1 MISPE
6 EAQARLLALAPPLGE
21 EIVGLDSAVSR
32 YLASNIAALRTQPAK
47 DLSAMDGY
55 ALSAASMPGPWK
67 VIGESPA
74 GGSFDGKVAGS
85 EAVRIFTGAPLPA
98 GTDCILIQ
106 ENALRDGDQ
115 LSLAESITLT
125 HGQHVRKTGSDFSQG
140 DALIEAET
148 CLNAAHIGL
157 AAISGHGSLPVHRV
171 PRVCLLSTGDELVEP
186 GQILGE
192 NQIPASNDVMLAA
205 MLENQPCVVTAGG
218 IVPDR
223 IEALENALR
232 SADADIIVTIGGA
245 SVGDHDLV
253 RPALD
258 NIGAEMEF
266 FKVAMRPGKPVMAGK
281 LGERVVIGLPGNPVS
296 AYVTAFLFLLPLI
309 RHLAGSKSPM
319 PVKRTA
325 RIKQALP
332 ANGGRANFI
341 RARLDGDTIAPLPSK
356 DSAMLAVL
364 AKADALIYRQASA
377 PVAGAGEQVEYF
389 ALD

>member
-21 EIVGLDSAVSR
+21 EIVGLDKAVSR
-32 YLASNIAALRTQPAK
+32 YLVSNISALRTQPAK

-74 GGSFDGKVAGS
+74 GGSFDGKVAGG

-115 LSLAESITLT
+115 LSLAGGITLT
-125 HGQHVRKTGSDFSQG
+125 RGQHIRKTGSDFSQG
-140 DALIEAET
+140 DALIEAGT
-148 CLNAAHIGL
+148 RLNAAHIGL
-157 AAISGHGSLPVHRV
+157 AAISGHGSLPVHRI
-171 PRVCLLSTGDELVEP
+171 PRICLLSTGDELVEP
-186 GQILGE
+186 GQIVGE

-258 NIGAEMEF
+258 NIGAEMDF
-266 FKVAMRPGKPVMAGK
+266 FKVAMRPGKPVMAGR
-281 LGERVVIGLPGNPVS
+281 LGERIVIGLPGNPVS

-309 RHLAGSKSPM
+309 RHFAGSKSPM

-325 RIKQALP
+325 GLKRALP
-332 ANGGRANFI
+332 ANGERANFI
-341 RARLDGDTIAPLPSK
+341 RACLDGDTIAPLPSK

-364 AKADALIYRQASA
+364 AKANALIYRQASA
-377 PVAGAGEQVEYF
+377 PAAADGEPVEYF
-389 ALD
+389 ELD

>member
-32 YLASNIAALRTQPAK
+32 YLASDIAALRTQPAK

-55 ALSAASMPGPWK
+55 AISAASPPGPWK

-74 GGSFDGKVAGS
+74 GGSFDGKVVGS
-85 EAVRIFTGAPLPA
+85 EAVRIFTGAPLPT

-106 ENALRDGDQ
+106 ENALRNGDQ
-115 LSLAESITLT
+115 LSLAEGITLT

-140 DALIEAET
+140 DALIEAGT

-157 AAISGHGSLPVHRV
+157 VAMAGHGSVAVHQI
-171 PRVCLLSTGDELVEP
+171 PRICLLSTGDELVKP
-186 GQILGE
+186 GEVIGE

-205 MLENQPCVVTAGG
+205 MLDNQPCIISAGE

-223 IEALENALR
+223 MEAMEDALR

-258 NIGAEMEF
+258 NIGAEMDF

-281 LGERVVIGLPGNPVS
+281 LGERIVIGLPGNPVS
-296 AYVTAFLFLLPLI
+296 AYVTAFLFLMPLV
-309 RHLAGSKSPM
+309 RHLAGSMSPM
-319 PVKRTA
+319 PVTKSA
-325 RIKQALP
+325 RLKQALH
-332 ANGGRANFI
+332 ANGDRANFI
-341 RARLDGDTIAPLPSK
+341 RAYRDGDTIAPLPSK

-364 AKADALIYRQASA
+364 SKANALIYRR
-377 PVAGAGEQVEYF
+377 AGAAAADAGEQAEYF

>member
-6 EAQARLLALAPPLGE
+6 EAQARVIALAPPLGE
-21 EIVGLDSAVSR
+21 EIVGLDKVVSR
-32 YLASNIAALRTQPAK
+32 YLVSNISALRTQPAK

-74 GGSFDGKVAGS
+74 GGSFDGKVAGG

-106 ENALRDGDQ
+106 ENALRNGDQ
-115 LSLAESITLT
+115 LSLSEGITLT
-125 HGQHVRKTGSDFSQG
+125 RGQHIRKTGSDFSQG
-140 DALIEAET
+140 DALIEAGI

-157 AAISGHGSLPVHRV
+157 AAMAGHGSLPVHRV

-192 NQIPASNDVMLAA
+192 NQIPASNDAMLAA
-205 MLENQPCVVTAGG
+205 MLESQPCAVTAGE

-223 IEALENALR
+223 MEALEDALR

-258 NIGAEMEF
+258 NIGAEMDF
-266 FKVAMRPGKPVMAGK
+266 FKVAMRPGKPIMAGK
-281 LGERVVIGLPGNPVS
+281 LGERIVIGLPGNPVS

-309 RHLAGSKSPM
+309 RHLAGSKSPL
-319 PVKRTA
+319 PVQKTA
-325 RIKQALP
+325 MLKEALP
-332 ANGGRANFI
+332 ANGERANFI

-356 DSAMLAVL
+356 DSAILAVL
-364 AKADALIYRQASA
+364 AKANALIYREASA
-377 PVAGAGEQVEYF
+377 PAAEAGEQVEYF
-389 ALD
+389 TLD